1 MTVHV
6 EALRGERTADQSTGH
21 TTGGPVP
28 DVAVLGLAAL
38 RRTPGWA
45 EAMSKLRV
53 QWQQHSV
60 AARERARRKRSE
72 FEGRR
77 GTMVVDVVLSRQRR
91 YDTHVQPCI
100 RRWEQDVAERNGVPT
115 LRWLVDHADLITAP
129 ALPLRRGEAA
139 TILGVA
145 HALLR
150 YGADLD
156 LDPADEDQAC
166 RSWAAAVAGLEF
178 APALDPYVGAVSGI
192 GAALF
197 AYTRMLCGAD
207 TVKPDVRVL
216 AACAATVLAC
226 PATTPPRDSSPSP
239 APPTN
244 YASRSSNSTRSCGS
258 TCLPL
263 AAHQVGVRSGTPIRP
278 RRTHLIT
285 QSVRRRQSDG
295 VDDGPER

>member
-1 MTVHV
+1 
-6 EALRGERTADQSTGH
+6 
-21 TTGGPVP
+21 
-28 DVAVLGLAAL
+28 
-38 RRTPGWA
+38 
-45 EAMSKLRV
+45 
-53 QWQQHSV
+53 
-60 AARERARRKRSE
+60 
-72 FEGRR
+72 
-77 GTMVVDVVLSRQRR
+77 MVVDVVLFRQRR

-100 RRWEQDVAERNGVPT
+100 RRWEQGVAGRDGVPT
-115 LRWLVDHADLITAP
+115 LRWLVEHADLVTAP

-216 AACAATVLAC
+216 AALRRHGVDLPGDNAAAGFIAVACAAHELRIPVIELDQILWLDV
-226 PATTPPRDSSPSP
+226 PPPGGAPSWC
-239 APPTN
+239 AQRNT
-244 YASRSSNSTRSCGS
+244 
-258 TCLPL
+258 
-263 AAHQVGVRSGTPIRP
+263 
-278 RRTHLIT
+278 
-285 QSVRRRQSDG
+285 D
-295 VDDGPER
+295 